1 MESEKFIVPGT
12 PLPRCWAVAEPP
24 TADPSLITYNPTGI
38 FAFVP
43 DDRGRSGDMHG
54 HEKPIYILA
63 FKTED
68 GTVVYRH
75 DVVNTWTSVLVRTLV
90 SHSVVHTTRKNY
102 PQPTAESQRII
113 EQSQMDCEKWRVIFH
128 EINYSILAIIGFE
141 QEGLLPLRWKT
152 KGLFD
157 KHNIENYPN
166 RLTAGSRPA
175 LLTTA
180 FLDLCADTNLREE
193 ADRYPQ
199 GLSRLFEEDGEVGEK
214 DICSRLR
221 GPMVDD
227 EVIRKLKLLSASI
240 DWGNR
245 SKVQNPDHVRQTLDL
260 LKEIRET
267 VDHLLGLYC
276 FSLLVRIGY
285 FVYLAIVR

>member
-12 PLPRCWAVAEPP
+12 PLPWHWARAEPP
-24 TADPSLITYNPTGI
+24 TADPSLIKYNPTGI
-38 FAFVP
+38 FAFLP
-43 DDRGRSGDMHG
+43 DERGRSGDING
-54 HEKPIYILA
+54 DEEPIYILA
-63 FKTED
+63 FKKED
-68 GTVVYRH
+68 GTVVFRQ
-75 DVVNTWTSVLVRTLV
+75 DVVKPWSSVLIRAHV
-90 SHSVVHTTRKNY
+90 SRSVLKTTREAESQT
-102 PQPTAESQRII
+102 PESQRII
-113 EQSQMDCEKWRVIFH
+113 EQSQMEYEKWQGIFH
-128 EINYSILAIIGFE
+128 EINSSILAIIGFE

-276 FSLLVRIGY
+276 FSPLVRIGY